1 MPTPIQPATFQPV
14 QPRVLG
20 RVHGASLGPTLVCV
34 GGMHGNEPAGVRGL
48 ERVLA
53 RLGADPAGLRGQ
65 MVGLVGNRRALAQGR
80 RYLARDLNRMW
91 TPEEVHRQRAHPRG
105 EPAEAMDPAADPD
118 AAEQRELDLELRRM
132 LLGALP
138 GKAFLLDLHTTSAP
152 GPPFVVLDDALANRA
167 FALEIP
173 VPIVLGLEEELPGT
187 LLYYLAGEGVVTLGF
202 EAGQNDDPDS
212 ADRAEAAVWL
222 ALEASGVLARGM
234 RPEVAAARRL
244 LAEESRAYSHVVE
257 VLYRHAI
264 QPEDGFRMD
273 PGFLSFQP
281 VRAGERLATDRHGE
295 VTASLEGLLLMPLYQ
310 EQGSDGFF
318 LARPVEPRWLHL
330 SAALRRLRLVRYL
343 HWLPGVHRD
352 ADHPDTYL
360 VDRRIARFMVRE
372 LFHLLGFRRE
382 GEREGKV
389 VLKRRAHE

>member
-1 MPTPIQPATFQPV
+1 MMTPIHPPTLPV
-14 QPRVLG
+14 HPRVLG
-20 RVHGASLGPTLVCV
+20 RVHSASLGPTLVCV

-53 RLGADPAGLRGQ
+53 HLGSDPVGLRGQ

-80 RYLARDLNRMW
+80 RFVVRDLNRMW
-91 TPEEVHRQRAHPRG
+91 TPEEVHRQRARPRA
-105 EPAEAMDPAADPD
+105 EPATATDPADPD
-118 AAEQRELDLELRRM
+118 AAEQRELDLDLRRM

-152 GPPFVVLDDALANRA
+152 GPPLVVLDDALANRA

-202 EAGQNDDPDS
+202 EAGQNDDPAS
-212 ADRAEAAVWL
+212 IDRAEAAVWL

-244 LAEESRAYSHVVE
+244 LAEEGRAYPHVVE
-257 VLYRHAI
+257 VLHRHAI
-264 QPEDGFRMD
+264 RPEDDFQMN

-281 VRAGERLATDRHGE
+281 VQAGEPLATDRSGE
-295 VTASLEGLLLMPLYQ
+295 VKASLDSLLLMPLYQ

-318 LARPVEPRWLHL
+318 LARSVEPRWLHL
-330 SAALRRLRLVRYL
+330 SAALRRLRLVQYL

-352 ADHPDTYL
+352 ADHPDVYL
-360 VDRRIARFMVRE
+360 VDRRIARFLVRE

-389 VLKRRAHE
+389 VFKRRAHE